1 MISVIGSSIMDGR
14 SVLPGR
20 SRIVSGAVWQIFAG
34 RLFNRIKQVAKQI
47 ANIRLILFHRQ
58 RNSDAEEML
67 HRIDGHTAAVTFD
80 DFADGGDT
88 DAGALA
94 VTLP

>member
-1 MISVIGSSIMDGR
+1 MDGR

-34 RLFNRIKQVAKQI
+34 RLFNRIKQVAKRI
-47 ANIRLILFHRQ
+47 ANIRLTLLHRQ

-80 DFADGGDT
+80 DFADGGDA
-88 DAGALA
+88 DAGAFA

>member
-1 MISVIGSSIMDGR
+1 MKAALAAGHSLTESSKSPASIAQ
-14 SVLPGR
+14 S
-20 SRIVSGAVWQIFAG
+20 
-34 RLFNRIKQVAKQI
+34 NKQCVGTC
-47 ANIRLILFHRQ
+47 LTLLHRQ

-80 DFADGGDT
+80 DFADGGDA
-88 DAGALA
+88 DAGAFA

>member
-1 MISVIGSSIMDGR
+1 MDGR

-34 RLFNRIKQVAKQI
+34 RLFNRIKQVAKRI
-47 ANIRLILFHRQ
+47 ANIRLTLLHRQ

-67 HRIDGHTAAVTFD
+67 HRIDGHTAAVTFG
-80 DFADGGDT
+80 DFADGGDA

-94 VTLP
+94 IALP

>member
-1 MISVIGSSIMDGR
+1 
-14 SVLPGR
+14 
-20 SRIVSGAVWQIFAG
+20 
-34 RLFNRIKQVAKQI
+34 
-47 ANIRLILFHRQ
+47 
-58 RNSDAEEML
+58 ML

>member
-1 MISVIGSSIMDGR
+1 MISVTGSSIMDGR

-20 SRIVSGAVWQIFAG
+20 SRIVNGAVWQIFAG
-34 RLFNRIKQVAKQI
+34 RLFN
-47 ANIRLILFHRQ
+47 LLHRQ

-67 HRIDGHTAAVTFD
+67 HRIDGHTAAVTFG
-80 DFADGGDT
+80 DFADGGDA
-88 DAGALA
+88 DAGAFA